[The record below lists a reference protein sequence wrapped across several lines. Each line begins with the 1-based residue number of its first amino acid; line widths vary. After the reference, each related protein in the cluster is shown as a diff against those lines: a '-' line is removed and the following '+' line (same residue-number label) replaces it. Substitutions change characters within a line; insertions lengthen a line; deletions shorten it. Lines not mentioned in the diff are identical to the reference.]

1 MQAEYQVKCMR
12 RTIEAN
18 WNKIL
23 KKLCIVPS
31 SKQDT
36 LEEKVA
42 CVLQSLKDDQYI
54 QEAKHRL
61 IAVVT
66 ETVGHKYHRE
76 ILELIESVELR
87 VRVHDPLECCYWVHT
102 LTYDYHNLFKK
113 HMSTKFRA
121 VSEVNTLVCSLHVAA
136 THLIVWRWMDVF

>member
-1 MQAEYQVKCMR
+1 MCSRHAGRTPSEVR

-31 SKQDT
+31 SQQTT

-42 CVLQSLKDDQYI
+42 CVLQSLKDDQCI
-54 QEAKHRL
+54 QEAKHHF

-66 ETVGHKYHRE
+66 ETVGHEYHRE
-76 ILELIESVELR
+76 ILELIEGVELR
-87 VRVHDPLECCYWVHT
+87 VRVHAPLWNV
-102 LTYDYHNLFKK
+102 
-113 HMSTKFRA
+113 
-121 VSEVNTLVCSLHVAA
+121 V
-136 THLIVWRWMDVF
+136 